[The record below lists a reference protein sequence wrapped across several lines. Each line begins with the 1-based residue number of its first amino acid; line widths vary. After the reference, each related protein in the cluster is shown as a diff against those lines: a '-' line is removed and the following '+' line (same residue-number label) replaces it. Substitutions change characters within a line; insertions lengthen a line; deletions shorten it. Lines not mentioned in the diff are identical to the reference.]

1 MARSRTTEGGQEFPR
16 RLHLTRDELQRWLV
30 GTSDITPHEVERLRR
45 RLDLTQRDLAKWLGV
60 TESSV
65 SLWEAGKRR
74 PRGPAHR
81 LLRLIAAL
89 SRSGEERSGE

>member
-1 MARSRTTEGGQEFPR
+1 MTRRTKPEGREFPR
-16 RLHLTRDELQRWLV
+16 RLHLSQDELQRWL
-30 GTSDITPHEVERLRR
+30 TTASDVTPNDVQRLRQ
-45 RLDLTQRDLAKWLGV
+45 RLQLTQRDLAKWLGV

-81 LLRLIAAL
+81 LLRLIAEL
-89 SRSGEERSGE
+89 SQGGEEGSGE

>member
-1 MARSRTTEGGQEFPR
+1 MPQHTDPQGQEFPR
-16 RLHLTRDELQRWLV
+16 RIHLSRDELRRWLV
-30 GTSDITPHEVERLRR
+30 GTPDVKPQGVEQLRR
-45 RLDLTQRDLAKWLGV
+45 RLKLTQLELAKWLGV

-81 LLRLIAAL
+81 LLRLIAEL
-89 SRSGEERSGE
+89 SRGGEEEAGE

>member
-1 MARSRTTEGGQEFPR
+1 MPEHTETQGQEFPR
-16 RLHLTRDELQRWLV
+16 RFHLTRDELRRWLV
-30 GTSDITPHEVERLRR
+30 GTPDVKPQDIERLRQ
-45 RLDLTQRDLAKWLGV
+45 RLGLTQLELAKWLGV

-81 LLRLIAAL
+81 LLRLIAEL
-89 SRSGEERSGE
+89 SPGGEEGSGE

>member
-1 MARSRTTEGGQEFPR
+1 MTKRTPPQGQQFPR
-16 RLHLTRDELQRWLV
+16 RLHLSRDELQHWLV
-30 GTSDITPHEVERLRR
+30 GTPDVKPQEVERLRR
-45 RLDLTQRDLAKWLGV
+45 GLELTQLELATWLGV

-81 LLRLIAAL
+81 LLRLIAEL
-89 SRSGEERSGE
+89 SREGEEQAGG

>member
-1 MARSRTTEGGQEFPR
+1 MPKSTKPEGQEFPR
-16 RLHLTRDELQRWLV
+16 RVRLSRDELRRWLV
-30 GTSDITPHEVERLRR
+30 GTPDIRPQEVERLRQ
-45 RLDLTQRDLAKWLGV
+45 RLGLTQLELAKWLGV

-81 LLRLIAAL
+81 LLRLIAEL
-89 SRSGEERSGE
+89 SPGGEKVSGE

>member
-1 MARSRTTEGGQEFPR
+1 MPKSTKPEGQEFPR
-16 RLHLTRDELQRWLV
+16 RVHLTRDELRRWLI
-30 GTSDITPHEVERLRR
+30 GTPDVMPQEVEQLRQRLG
-45 RLDLTQRDLAKWLGV
+45 LTQLELAKWLGV

-81 LLRLIAAL
+81 LLRLIAELA
-89 SRSGEERSGE
+89 RGREEGSGE